1 MRKSQQPVLTM
12 LVETHCLVS
21 RDTGSEREVSYK
33 KKDKEII
40 YFNNCYKTF
49 MLSLT
54 VKHILTL

>member
-21 RDTGSEREVSYK
+21 RDIGREREVSYK

-40 YFNNCYKTF
+40 QFCYGNL

-54 VKHILTL
+54 VKHFLTL